1 MDGGVR
7 LKAGEQWSAMRAAG
21 LLGVRMERGKRALSP
36 STVRCTSYCPSFT
49 DTLRELTLSTLLGR
63 ETGKSGGVE

>member
-36 STVRCTSYCPSFT
+36 FYR
-49 DTLRELTLSTLLGR
+49 TLYKLLPVVYRYTKRADAQYTYLDRRSQSQGY
-63 ETGKSGGVE
+63 